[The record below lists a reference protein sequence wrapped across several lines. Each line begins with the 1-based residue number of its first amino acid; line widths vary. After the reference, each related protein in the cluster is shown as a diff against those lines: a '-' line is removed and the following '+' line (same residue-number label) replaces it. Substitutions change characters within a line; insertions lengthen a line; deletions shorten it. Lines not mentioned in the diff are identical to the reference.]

1 MSLVGKIFAVLAM
14 IVAVF
19 YTGVT
24 IALVSLQENYRQ
36 HFVNEEAQHKR
47 DNDDWKI
54 KYANLESTR
63 DKIAGERDS
72 ARKDRDRF
80 QGENTSLQQVANEA
94 ENGLRLA
101 MNIIDDQK
109 EEIERTAKSLTDT
122 HNDFL
127 AKVRE
132 SKKLQDQIT
141 ELKGTVATKNTTI
154 DTLNQDLATWKK
166 NAIHAEKDLAKVVR
180 DLEYERGLVEA
191 IRKQRP
197 DVVYDA
203 EKGVPLQPPK
213 PVRGKVTAVDQKLG
227 LVIINRGQR
236 NDVRKGHRFIVFRGD
251 KYIGRVIVDDVF
263 PDVAAARYDAQAMK
277 APVEVGDDV
286 TTKLRFEF

>member
-36 HFVNEEAQHKR
+36 HFVNENALRVRQKEIAKDEYEKL
-47 DNDDWKI
+47 DNDRKRV
-54 KYANLESTR
+54 E
-63 DKIAGERDS
+63 GERDS
-72 ARKDRDRF
+72 ARQDRDRF

-109 EEIERTAKSLTDT
+109 EEIERTAKSRTDI
-122 HNDFL
+122 HNDFQ
-127 AKVRE
+127 AKMRE
-132 SKKLQDQIT
+132 NKKLQDQIT
-141 ELKGTVATKNTTI
+141 ELKGTVATKDITI
-154 DTLNQDLATWKK
+154 DTLNQDLATWNK
-166 NAIHAEKDLAKVVR
+166 NAIYAEKELGKVVDDYEVAKAR
-180 DLEYERGLVEA
+180 LDKLE
-191 IRKQRP
+191 QDRP
-197 DVVYDA
+197 DIYHELLADV
-203 EKGVPLQPPK
+203 KLQPEQA
-213 PVRGKVTAVDQKLG
+213 VRGKVTAVDQKLG

-236 NDVRKGHRFIVFRGD
+236 NDVRKGYRFIVFRGD

-263 PDVAAARYDAQAMK
+263 PDVAAARYVRDAMK
-277 APVEVGDDV
+277 GPVEVGDDV